1 MTNDELAAEI
11 ERLWKAEQQARAAY
25 ATLYRRLHW
34 NGGTHAE
41 YDELG
46 RLRSADVV
54 ARGRASALMVK
65 RIDAILAALRTPAA
79 AVGDDAVERVAEA
92 EQPPNDG
99 SVHRDDPM
107 EDLRQAARMIRT
119 WIPDVYPTNEAGQVP
134 FARALMESVADAIE
148 SALAAMPGSGMAD
161 AALRAVMGLNS
172 VQTLF
177 EAAEEYPHGEEDVA
191 AELAALKLARAA
203 MARGTGNG

>member
-1 MTNDELAAEI
+1 MSLHQKLEQLIASWPDDRGDPPDTDYQRGYMAAAAEHARELA
-11 ERLWKAEQQARAAY
+11 
-25 ATLYRRLHW
+25 
-34 NGGTHAE
+34 
-41 YDELG
+41 D
-46 RLRSADVV
+46 
-54 ARGRASALMVK
+54 
-65 RIDAILAALRTPAA
+65 ALRTPAA